1 MVKSLSAHQTQA
13 RVHKRKWAGL
23 GNLRYCCE
31 LVLQKKKTKND
42 ALLNHKHK
50 QLR

>member
-1 MVKSLSAHQTQA
+1 MVKNLSAHQTQA
-13 RVHKRKWAGL
+13 RVHKGKGAGL

-31 LVLQKKKTKND
+31 LVLPKKKKKTD